1 MNNESGGWQPS
12 CSTQVLHVRAIM
24 LQAIRRFFQDR
35 GYLEVDTP
43 CLSRDVILDAW
54 LEPYALDVRGDRWFL
69 QTSPEAHMKRLL
81 AAGSG
86 SIFQISRVFRQ
97 NEHGIQ
103 HNSEFTMIEW
113 YGVDSTW
120 LHQIDVTESLVR
132 TSVSAAANVTGTDV
146 TQQWL
151 ATPFRRTTYK
161 LAFQNAFGIDVFGSS
176 GKQIIEAARRLNVP
190 LPDDLREEQID
201 DVLNVMLAFAIE
213 PQLGGR
219 PIDAD
224 RNASPDSEC
233 SRIHPEF
240 LCDYPPT
247 QAALAVLSETHPQV
261 ARRFELYV
269 EGMELCNGYQEL
281 TDVEELQRRDFA
293 QNERR
298 RAEKLPQ
305 LPGASRLLDAM
316 QSGLPPCSGVAL
328 GFDRLVMLATQH
340 RDIREVIPFPDD
352 RA

>member
-1 MNNESGGWQPS
+1 
-12 CSTQVLHVRAIM
+12 M
-24 LQAIRRFFQDR
+24 LQTIRRFFQDR

-54 LEPYALDVRGDRWFL
+54 LEPYALDVRGKRWFL

-81 AAGSG
+81 AAGCG

-97 NEHGIQ
+97 DEHGVQ

-120 LHQIDVTESLVR
+120 LQQIDMTESLVR
-132 TSVSAAANVTGTDV
+132 TTVSAAASVTGTDV
-146 TQQWL
+146 GLQWSSS
-151 ATPFRRTTYK
+151 PFRRTTYAQ
-161 LAFQNAFGIDVFGSS
+161 AFQKAFGIDVLKSS
-176 GKQIIEAARRLNVP
+176 GRQIIEAARRFEVP
-190 LPDDLREEQID
+190 LPDHLRQEQID

-213 PQLGGR
+213 QNLGGR
-219 PIDAD
+219 I
-224 RNASPDSEC
+224 SEAIII
-233 SRIHPEF
+233 SDHVSQRPQIHPEF

-247 QAALAVLSETHPQV
+247 QAALAVLSETSPQV

-269 EGMELCNGYQEL
+269 QGMELCNGYQEL
-281 TDVEELQRRDFA
+281 TDVEELQRRDFT

-298 RAEKLPQ
+298 RAEQLPQ
-305 LPGASRLLDAM
+305 LPGALRLMDAM

-328 GFDRLVMLATQH
+328 GFDRLVMLATQC

-352 RA
+352 LA